1 MPSRR
6 LAPTLT
12 AAALIATLA
21 GSMAAQAVPS
31 VNLGKA
37 TAKSKYTL
45 GRLFSMQELADG
57 RVVASDTKE
66 QIFRLVDLNKGVV
79 DAVGKQGDDADSYKS
94 ASVVLRLPGDSLGLY
109 DPLNRK
115 LMTVSSKGDVGRFIA
130 MPATS
135 NNRRIGT
142 PIGADQNGAL
152 YFTLPETFD
161 TATKMLS
168 GSAGVTRFSPGA
180 DADEPQMTFRTRR
193 ADQMKSSG
201 MRVFVFRDA
210 VAIRSDGL
218 MARVVAD
225 TYQVVWGRNGKET
238 GRTGPLPFTPIM
250 LSETEQ
256 KAVKDS
262 VIEGMKAIMAGGRGT
277 GQVTTF
283 DGGGG
288 RGGAA
293 GGPVRVTELG
303 PGSGGGTFVIMGGG
317 GGGGMSSGTVMV
329 GGAGMDVA
337 VARGAV
343 EAKSAGGAAGDTKV
357 VSNAPFN
364 PADLK
369 FAEFPA
375 YKPPMAG
382 NGNTVAMFDGNGNLW
397 VARSTTR
404 GDNVPHY
411 DVIAEGKGLIGK
423 VNLPEGTRLLGFGKN
438 SVYLARSDE
447 GSDWL
452 ERYAMPK
459 LQ

>member
-12 AAALIATLA
+12 AAALLAILA
-21 GSMAAQAVPS
+21 GSVAAQAVPS
-31 VNLGKA
+31 VNLGRA

-57 RVVASDTKE
+57 RVVASDIKE
-66 QIFRLVDLNKGVV
+66 QIFRLVDLNKGGVDVV
-79 DAVGKQGDDADSYKS
+79 GTQGDDAASYKS

-115 LMTVSSKGDVGRFIA
+115 LLTVSSKGDIGRFIA

-152 YFTLPETFD
+152 YFTLPETVD
-161 TATKMLS
+161 TATKMLT
-168 GSAGVTRFSPGA
+168 GSAGITRFSPGA
-180 DADEPQMTFRTRR
+180 DADEPQMTYRTRR
-193 ADQMKSSG
+193 ADQLKLTG
-201 MRVFVFRDA
+201 MMPFVFRDA
-210 VAIRSDGL
+210 VAVRSDGL

-225 TYQVVWGRNGKET
+225 TYQVVWGRNGRET

-262 VIEGMKAIMAGGRGT
+262 VIEGMKAMMAGGG
-277 GQVTTF
+277 GLGNVQTF
-283 DGGGG
+283 GAGGGG

-293 GGPVRVTELG
+293 GGPVTVT
-303 PGSGGGTFVIMGGG
+303 SMGGGGGQTIMVMGGGGGAPVIMGGG
-317 GGGGMSSGTVMV
+317 GDATFVP
-329 GGAGMDVA
+329 GAMA
-337 VARGAV
+337 GA
-343 EAKSAGGAAGDTKV
+343 EAKAAGAAGGGDTKV
-357 VSNAPFN
+357 ISNAPFN

-369 FAEFPA
+369 FGEFPA
-375 YKPPMAG
+375 YKPPMPAG
-382 NGNTVAMFDGNGNLW
+382 GNTVAMFDGNGNLW

-411 DVIAEGKGLIGK
+411 DVIAEGRGLVGK

-438 SVYLARSDE
+438 SVYVARSEE

-459 LQ
+459 M

>member
-1 MPSRR
+1 MPSKR
-6 LAPTLT
+6 LAATLT

-21 GSMAAQAVPS
+21 GSIAAQTAPS
-31 VNLGKA
+31 VTLGKA

-57 RVVASDTKE
+57 RVVASDIKE
-66 QIFRLVDLNKGVV
+66 QIFRLVDLNKGGVDVV
-79 DAVGKQGDDADSYKS
+79 GTQGEDANSYKS

-109 DPLNRK
+109 DPLSRR

-161 TATKMLS
+161 TVAKAPT
-168 GSAGVTRFSPGA
+168 GSAGITRFSPGA
-180 DADEPQMTFRTRR
+180 DADEPQMTYRTRR
-193 ADQMKSSG
+193 ADQTKLTG
-201 MRVFVFRDA
+201 MMPFIFRDA
-210 VAIRSDGL
+210 VAVRSDGL

-225 TYQVVWGRNGKET
+225 TYQVVWGRNGRET
-238 GRTGPLPFTPIM
+238 GRTGPLPFAPIM

-262 VIEGMKAIMAGGRGT
+262 VIEGMKAMMAGGG
-277 GQVTTF
+277 GQVQTF
-283 DGGGG
+283 GAGGG

-293 GGPVRVTELG
+293 GPVRMTEI
-303 PGSGGGTFVIMGGG
+303 GGGGGGEHTIVMMGGG
-317 GGGGMSSGTVMV
+317 GGSGTVMV

-337 VARGAV
+337 VVRGAM
-343 EAKSAGGAAGDTKV
+343 EAKAAGGAAGDTKV

-369 FAEFPA
+369 FGEFPA
-375 YKPPMAG
+375 YKPPMPAL
-382 NGNTVAMFDGNGNLW
+382 GNTVAMFDGNGNLW

-411 DVIAEGKGLIGK
+411 DVIAEGKGLVGR

-438 SVYLARSDE
+438 SVYVARSDE

-452 ERYAMPK
+452 ERYAMPRM
-459 LQ
+459 